1 MMDTHGVRQE
11 NIGGRPALSAFL
23 VRAACLRLRLPKVA
37 SAPCRWWAG
46 AVSWSVRQMSTARR
60 GKIVSRLGR
69 SVTSNGVCSTAQ
81 CVPPAEGNRVS
92 AERALYSGMGAW
104 HAIAETE

>member
-37 SAPCRWWAG
+37 S

-92 AERALYSGMGAW
+92 AESALYSGMARYR
-104 HAIAETE
+104 

>member
-1 MMDTHGVRQE
+1 MMDTHGERQE
-11 NIGGRPALSAFL
+11 NTGGRPVSLAFL
-23 VRAACLRLRLPKVA
+23 VRAAWLRLAKVA

>member
-1 MMDTHGVRQE
+1 MDTHGERQE
-11 NIGGRPALSAFL
+11 NTGGRPVSLAFL
-23 VRAACLRLRLPKVA
+23 VRAAWLRLAKVA

-69 SVTSNGVCSTAQ
+69 SVMSNGVCLCCSTAQ
-81 CVPPAEGNRVS
+81 AEGNRVS
-92 AERALYSGMGAW
+92 AESALYSGMARYR
-104 HAIAETE
+104 

>member
-1 MMDTHGVRQE
+1 MDTHGVRQE

-37 SAPCRWWAG
+37 S

-92 AERALYSGMGAW
+92 AESALYSGMARYR
-104 HAIAETE
+104 